1 MAFFQEERPAREPF
15 LRAPPVVVVLIGVLA
30 AAHALRV
37 LGPARIADAM
47 AEYGVLTPI
56 VYSSSH
62 LQALGIAAVDP
73 LHQVLPP
80 LGHLFLHA
88 DLTHLAI
95 NSVWLL
101 AFGPVVA
108 RRFGAFGFLG
118 FFVLCGLA
126 GAAAFVA
133 IEWGQNVGAIGA
145 SGAISGLMAAAIRML
160 QRWSPWP
167 GRAAYPLAPLLSPQV
182 LGITAVWMALNLVS
196 GLIGLGPGGTF
207 QAIAWQDHL
216 GGFVA
221 GLLLAGPFDR
231 YFGRRAPA
239 A

>member
-1 MAFFQEERPAREPF
+1 MAFPREERPTREPF
-15 LRAPPVVVVLIGVLA
+15 LNVPSVVVALIGVLV

-37 LGPARIADAM
+37 LGPAWIADPIN
-47 AEYGVLTPI
+47 EYGVLTPV
-56 VYSSSH
+56 VYSSAKLH
-62 LQALGIAAVDP
+62 ALGFTTVDP

-88 DLTHLAI
+88 DLTHLTV

-108 RRFGAFGFLG
+108 RRFGAFGFLN
-118 FFVLCGLA
+118 FFFLCGLA
-126 GAAAFVA
+126 GAAAFVG

-145 SGAISGLMAAAIRML
+145 SGAISGLTAAAIRML
-160 QRWSPWP
+160 QPWSPWP
-167 GRAAYPLAPLLSPQV
+167 ARAGYPLAPLYSPQV
-182 LGITAVWMALNLVS
+182 LGITVVWMGLNLVS
-196 GLIGLGPGGTF
+196 GIIGLGPGGTF

-216 GGFVA
+216 GGFLA

-231 YFGRRAPA
+231 YFGRSAPA